1 MPKGIDAFVLDS
13 NIDTDDSEHCD
24 GKICQ
29 FEQIDDENELRDI
42 DIRKLG
48 DVKRIAADFII
59 DTIGIS

>member
-1 MPKGIDAFVLDS
+1 MPKGVDAFVLDS
-13 NIDTDDSEHCD
+13 NTNIDDNEHYD

-42 DIRKLG
+42 DIGKLG